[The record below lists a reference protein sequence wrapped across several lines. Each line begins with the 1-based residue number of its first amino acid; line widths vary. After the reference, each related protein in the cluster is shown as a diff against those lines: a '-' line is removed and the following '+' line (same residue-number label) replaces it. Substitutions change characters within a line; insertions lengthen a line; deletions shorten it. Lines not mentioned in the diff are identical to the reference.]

1 MVRVILADICDVS
14 SGFTARSRL
23 DEVDAGVPVLQTRD
37 VTDAPR
43 IDASSLMRTVI
54 EGAVDRYLVG
64 RGDVVFKSKGER
76 SVAAYLGDDFVVPA
90 VAVLPVM
97 ILRVKATVLP
107 EFLVWS
113 INHPEAQRHFDG
125 DARSGTI
132 RTVPK
137 ASIESLP
144 ISLPDLATQK
154 KIIEV
159 DRLTRK
165 EAELSAQLISLRQ
178 RLVAEKLKALANGA
192 IAYGVQERF

>member
-1 MVRVILADICDVS
+1 MRVTLADICNVS

-23 DEVDAGVPVLQTRD
+23 DEVESGVPVLQTRD
-37 VTDAPR
+37 VADAPR

-64 RGDVVFKSKGER
+64 RGDVVFRSKGER

-97 ILRVKATVLP
+97 ILRVKAEVLP

-113 INHPEAQRHFDG
+113 INQPESQRHFDG

-132 RTVPK
+132 RAVPK

-144 ISLPDLATQK
+144 ISLPDLDTQK
-154 KIIEV
+154 RIVEV

-192 IAYGVQERF
+192 LAYGLQERF

>member
-1 MVRVILADICDVS
+1 VRVTLADICDVS

-23 DEVDAGVPVLQTRD
+23 DEAATGVRVLQTRD
-37 VTDAPR
+37 VGDDPKVDPSA
-43 IDASSLMRTVI
+43 LMSAALDGPV
-54 EGAVDRYLVG
+54 ERYLVAK
-64 RGDVVFKSKGER
+64 GDVVFKSKGER

-97 ILRVKATVLP
+97 ILRIKAVVLP

-113 INHPEAQRHFDG
+113 INQPEAQRHFDG

-132 RTVPK
+132 RAVPK

-154 KIIEV
+154 KIVEV

-178 RLVAEKLKALANGA
+178 RLVAEKLKAFANGA
-192 IAYGVQERF
+192 VAYGVQERF

>member
-1 MVRVILADICDVS
+1 MIVTLGDVCDVS

-23 DEVDAGVPVLQTRD
+23 DDVTTGATVLQTRD
-37 VTDAPR
+37 IGDNPR
-43 IDASSLMRTVI
+43 IYASGLMRTTIDSSV
-54 EGAVDRYLVG
+54 ERYLVG
-64 RGDVVFKSKGER
+64 CGDVVFKSKGER

-97 ILRVKATVLP
+97 ILRVNAKVLP

-113 INHPEAQRHFDG
+113 INQPEAQRHFDG

-132 RTVPK
+132 RVVPK

-154 KIIEV
+154 KIVEV
-159 DRLTRK
+159 DRLTRR
-165 EAELSAQLISLRQ
+165 EAELSAQLFSLRQ
-178 RLVAEKLKALANGA
+178 RLVTEKLKALTNGA
-192 IAYGVQERF
+192 IARGMQEGF

>member
-1 MVRVILADICDVS
+1 MRVTLADICDVS
-14 SGFTARSRL
+14 SGFTARNRL
-23 DEVDAGVPVLQTRD
+23 DEAAAGVRVLQTRD
-37 VTDAPR
+37 VGDDPE
-43 IDASSLMRTVI
+43 IDPSALMCAAIDGPV
-54 EGAVDRYLVG
+54 ERYLVG

-76 SVAAYLGDDFVVPA
+76 SVAAYLGNDFVVPA

-97 ILRVKATVLP
+97 ILRVKAGVLP

-113 INHPEAQRHFDG
+113 INQPEAQRHFDG
-125 DARSGTI
+125 DARSGTV
-132 RTVPK
+132 RAVPK
-137 ASIESLP
+137 SSIESLP

-165 EAELSAQLISLRQ
+165 EAELAAQLISLRQ

-192 IAYGVQERF
+192 VAYGVQERF

>member
-1 MVRVILADICDVS
+1 MRVTLADICDVS
-14 SGFTARSRL
+14 SGFTARNRL
-23 DEVDAGVPVLQTRD
+23 DEAVTGVPVLQTRD
-37 VTDAPR
+37 VGDDPKIAPSGLMLAA
-43 IDASSLMRTVI
+43 IDGPV
-54 EGAVDRYLVG
+54 ERYLVG
-64 RGDVVFKSKGER
+64 SGDVVFKSKGER

-97 ILRVKATVLP
+97 ILRVKGKVLP

-113 INHPEAQRHFDG
+113 INQPEAQRHFDS
-125 DARSGTI
+125 DARSGTV
-132 RTVPK
+132 RAVPK
-137 ASIESLP
+137 ASIETLP

-178 RLVAEKLKALANGA
+178 RLVAEKLKALANDA
-192 IAYGVQERF
+192 VAYGVQERF